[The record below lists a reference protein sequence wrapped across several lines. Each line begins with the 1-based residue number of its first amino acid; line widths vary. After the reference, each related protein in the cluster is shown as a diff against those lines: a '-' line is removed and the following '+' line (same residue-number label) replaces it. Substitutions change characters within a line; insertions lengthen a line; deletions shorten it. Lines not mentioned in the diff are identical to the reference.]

1 MPSWHEH
8 TVAVIMTVKND
19 PVGCATTLSSLT
31 AQTRPPDE
39 IIVVDGGS
47 TDETLRLV
55 RQYESSLPQLK
66 VIESPGSN
74 IAHGRNVAARAA
86 TSDIIAST
94 DSGCRAAP
102 DWVENLLKPFQ
113 QDAKVEFVAG
123 FYKVD
128 AHSLLEQVVGLA
140 TMRGQ
145 LDPVCPK
152 TFNPS
157 ARSMALTKALWT
169 RAGGWPEWIHF
180 SEDTLFDHKI
190 RKMNAGWQYAGN
202 AVVHW
207 RPRRTIGAIARQ
219 FYHYATG
226 RGQTRIDA
234 ASYLYDLRNAALIG
248 LGLASSIVTSWAL
261 LPLLAI
267 TLYFYGWR
275 FHHKCLRIARHTKRW
290 VAYPLCLC
298 IMWAIVAANIVGF
311 TVGTIQR
318 WRDRQRFQVRM
329 EAYLA
334 GV

>member
-31 AQTRPPDE
+31 AQTRTPDE

-47 TDETLRLV
+47 TEDTLRLIG
-55 RQYESSLPQLK
+55 QYNSSLPQLRL
-66 VIESPGSN
+66 IQSPGSN
-74 IAHGRNVAARAA
+74 IAHGRNVAVRAA
-86 TSDIIAST
+86 KSEIIIST
-94 DSGCRAAP
+94 DSGCRADP
-102 DWVENLLKPFQ
+102 GWVENLLKPFQ

-128 AHSLLEQVVGLA
+128 AYSLVEQVVGLA

-145 LDPVCPK
+145 LDPVCPES
-152 TFNPS
+152 FNPS

-169 RAGGWPEWIHF
+169 RAGGWPEWIHY

-190 RKMNAGWQYAGN
+190 RKMNVGWRYAGD
-202 AVVHW
+202 AIVHW
-207 RPRRTIGAIARQ
+207 RPRRTLPAIARQ

-226 RGQTRIDA
+226 RGHTRIDA
-234 ASYLYDLRNAALIG
+234 GSYLYDLRNAALIS
-248 LGLASSIVTSWAL
+248 LGLASSIVTRWAL
-261 LPLLAI
+261 LPLIAI
-267 TLYFYGWR
+267 TLYFYVWR
-275 FHHKCLRIARHTKRW
+275 FHHKCLRIARHTKQW
-290 VAYPLCLC
+290 VAYPLCMC

-311 TVGTIQR
+311 TVGTVQR

-329 EAYLA
+329 EAYFA

>member
-8 TVAVIMTVKND
+8 TVAVIITVKND

-47 TDETLRLV
+47 TDETLRLI

-74 IAHGRNVAARAA
+74 IAHGRNVAASAA

-94 DSGCRAAP
+94 DSGCRAEP
-102 DWVENLLKPFQ
+102 DWVENLLKPFK

-128 AHSLLEQVVGLA
+128 AYSLLEQVVGLA

-145 LDPVCPK
+145 LDPVCPES
-152 TFNPS
+152 FNPS

-190 RKMNAGWQYAGN
+190 RKMNVGWQYAGN
-202 AVVHW
+202 AIVHW
-207 RPRRTIGAIARQ
+207 RPRQTIGAIARQ

-248 LGLASSIVTSWAL
+248 LGLASSIVTRWAL

-267 TLYFYGWR
+267 TLYFYVWR

-311 TVGTIQR
+311 TVGTVQR
-318 WRDRQRFQVRM
+318 RRDRQRFQVRM